1 MRKIIPANSDG
12 FTAIT
17 NAHIIDGERVIQEQT
32 VVIKGVHILAVGGLL
47 PAGATV
53 LDAHSATLL
62 PGLIDSHEHTDMDGL
77 HDALLFG
84 VTTELE
90 MNGRWSAKQRK
101 EISERNDIADLRSP
115 GMGGTAEGG
124 HPTQYMSSSS
134 NLLIRFFFRYPSVST
149 PVEATKFV
157 ARQVAGGADYIMI
170 FIEDGSCVGFP
181 GLPVL
186 A

>member
-62 PGLIDSHEHTDMDGL
+62 PS
-77 HDALLFG
+77 
-84 VTTELE
+84 
-90 MNGRWSAKQRK
+90 
-101 EISERNDIADLRSP
+101 
-115 GMGGTAEGG
+115 
-124 HPTQYMSSSS
+124 
-134 NLLIRFFFRYPSVST
+134 
-149 PVEATKFV
+149 
-157 ARQVAGGADYIMI
+157 ARQTGNQNDK
-170 FIEDGSCVGFP
+170 
-181 GLPVL
+181 
-186 A
+186 